1 MCPNFTPSWCWK
13 RKTNGRHRQHDRAS
27 KLQDKNIPKEDEWS
41 TTAYFQKESIQFF
54 ITNLGPS
61 FFGQGFSAVVEQTKM
76 SKLLQNHLKKS
87 AHITTLNY
95 APISTYHFKPVKIL
109 VFMVFAKFSLDLLFS
124 IQIIIIPLQH
134 PKCTLFNISII
145 HNTHLILCAHPLN
158 S

>member
-1 MCPNFTPSWCWK
+1 MGGTDNITGHLSCKTKIYPK
-13 RKTNGRHRQHDRAS
+13 RMSGPQQLIFKKNES
-27 KLQDKNIPKEDEWS
+27 NSSLQ
-41 TTAYFQKESIQFF
+41 
-54 ITNLGPS
+54 NLGPS
-61 FFGQGFSAVVEQTKM
+61 FFGQDFSAVVEQTKM

-109 VFMVFAKFSLDLLFS
+109 VFMVFAKLSLDLLFS

-145 HNTHLILCAHPLN
+145 HNTHLILCAHPPN